1 MLSCDGVH
9 VPDMWSEVARQPSPQ
24 CAEKASFTDT
34 VGSPQIKTPLR
45 LSTQKM
51 SHNQPIRESYIAQR
65 PRCGQAGLS
74 CVYVYVYY
82 INQLIRASAAHG
94 GL

>member
-9 VPDMWSEVARQPSPQ
+9 VPDVVGGSPSAVS
-24 CAEKASFTDT
+24 AEKASFSVTET

-74 CVYVYVYY
+74 CVYFYVYY
-82 INQLIRASAAHG
+82 INQLIRVSAAHG

>member
-1 MLSCDGVH
+1 
-9 VPDMWSEVARQPSPQ
+9 
-24 CAEKASFTDT
+24 
-34 VGSPQIKTPLR
+34 
-45 LSTQKM
+45 M

-74 CVYVYVYY
+74 CVYDYVYY

>member
-1 MLSCDGVH
+1 
-9 VPDMWSEVARQPSPQ
+9 
-24 CAEKASFTDT
+24 
-34 VGSPQIKTPLR
+34 
-45 LSTQKM
+45 M

-74 CVYVYVYY
+74 CVYFYVYY